1 MYAHLPTKMEE
12 KLVKQILDTIY
23 NSLISIWSCYSR
35 KQYSDIWFF
44 QIISPPVEFLSINKT
59 TGKKSLIKNV

>member
-1 MYAHLPTKMEE
+1 MYAYLPTKMEE

-35 KQYSDIWFF
+35 KQYSDFWFF
-44 QIISPPVEFLSINKT
+44 QIISPTVEFLSIN
-59 TGKKSLIKNV
+59 

>member
-1 MYAHLPTKMEE
+1 MEE

-23 NSLISIWSCYSR
+23 NSLISIWSCYSW

-44 QIISPPVEFLSINKT
+44 QIISPTVKFLSINKT
-59 TGKKSLIKNV
+59 TGKKV

>member
-1 MYAHLPTKMEE
+1 MYAYLPTKMEE

-44 QIISPPVEFLSINKT
+44 QIISPTVEFLSINKK
-59 TGKKSLIKNV
+59 TGKTSFSAG